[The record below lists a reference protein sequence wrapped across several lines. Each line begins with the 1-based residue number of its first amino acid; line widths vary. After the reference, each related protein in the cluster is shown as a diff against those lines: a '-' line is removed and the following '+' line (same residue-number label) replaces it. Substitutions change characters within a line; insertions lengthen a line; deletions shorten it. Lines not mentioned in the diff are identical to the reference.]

1 MIKFEVTLSSLRKA
15 YACYDGYNK
24 VVRALQGAKFEDE
37 DYCRDSYIRFVYEKP
52 ISILSILKSNGLAD
66 ALWALRCVPGIDR
79 DARLFIVWCGR
90 QVQHLMTDKQAIEAF
105 NIAERIAIGTATEDE
120 LAAARTAARTAAWT
134 TLTISGHPVAV
145 CAMCA
150 VDERPSYNVAAAAIR
165 TAAATAIHTAAATAA
180 QPQGRPDPV
189 DYTRVAQERK
199 AARAAM
205 MAAIQDMLVR
215 MCNGT
220 APWQVQGARS

>member
-15 YACYDGYNK
+15 RACYAGYNK

-37 DYCRDSYIRFVYEKP
+37 DYCRDSYIRFAYKEP
-52 ISILSILKSNGLAD
+52 ISILSILKSNGLEDGLED

-90 QVQHLMTDKQAIEAF
+90 QVQHLMTDKRAIEAL
-105 NIAERIAIGTATEDE
+105 NIAERFAIGITTEDE
-120 LAAARTAARTAAWT
+120 LAAARTAVRNTAWT
-134 TLTISGHPVAV
+134 TLTICGHPVAE
-145 CAMCA
+145 CA
-150 VDERPSYNVAAAAIR
+150 VDERPSYSVAAA
-165 TAAATAIHTAAATAA
+165 AIHTAAATAA
-180 QPQGRPDPV
+180 QGLSCPDPV

-205 MAAIQDMLVR
+205 MAAIQDMLVH

>member
-1 MIKFEVTLSSLRKA
+1 MIKFEVTLSSLREA
-15 YACYDGYNK
+15 GACYDGYSK

-37 DYCRDSYIRFVYEKP
+37 DYCRNSYIRFVYKKP
-52 ISILSILKSNGLAD
+52 ISILSILKSNGLKD

-90 QVQHLMTDKQAIEAF
+90 QVQHLITDKRAIEAL
-105 NIAERIAIGTATEDE
+105 NIAERFAIGTATEDE
-120 LAAARTAARTAAWT
+120 LAVARTAVETAVGTAAWCM
-134 TLTISGHPVAV
+134 LTMSANHVAE
-145 CAMCA
+145 CA
-150 VDERPSYNVAAAAIR
+150 VDERPSYNVAAAAV
-165 TAAATAIHTAAATAA
+165 HTAAATAA

-205 MAAIQDMLVR
+205 MAAIQYMLVH

-220 APWQVQGARS
+220 APWQVQGAQS

>member
-15 YACYDGYNK
+15 CACYGGYNR

-37 DYCRDSYIRFVYEKP
+37 DEDEDYCRGSYIRLLYKEP
-52 ISILSILKSNGLAD
+52 ISILSILKSNGLEDGLED

-90 QVQHLMTDKQAIEAF
+90 QVQHLMTDKRAIEAL
-105 NIAERIAIGTATEDE
+105 NIAERFAIGTATEDE
-120 LAAARTAARTAAWT
+120 LAAARTAVRNTAWT
-134 TLTISGHPVAV
+134 TLTISGHPVAE
-145 CAMCA
+145 CA
-150 VDERPSYNVAAAAIR
+150 VDERPSYNVAAAAIH
-165 TAAATAIHTAAATAA
+165 TQEAAASATTLA
-180 QPQGRPDPV
+180 
-189 DYTRVAQERK
+189 T
-199 AARAAM
+199 
-205 MAAIQDMLVR
+205 IQDMLVR

>member
-15 YACYDGYNK
+15 RACYDGYNK

-37 DYCRDSYIRFVYEKP
+37 DYCRDSYIRLVYKEP

-90 QVQHLMTDKQAIEAF
+90 QVQHLMTDKRAIEAL
-105 NIAERIAIGTATEDE
+105 NIAERFAIGTATEDE
-120 LAAARTAARTAAWT
+120 LVAARTAARY
-134 TLTISGHPVAV
+134 TLSISGHHVAV
-145 CAMCA
+145 CA
-150 VDERPSYNVAAAAIR
+150 VDEHPSYNVVAAVSIAAV
-165 TAAATAIHTAAATAA
+165 IHTAAATAA
-180 QPQGRPDPV
+180 TAAQPQARPDPV

-205 MAAIQDMLVR
+205 MAAIQDMLVH

-220 APWQVQGARS
+220 APWQVQVQGAQS

>member
-15 YACYDGYNK
+15 SACYDGYNK

-37 DYCRDSYIRFVYEKP
+37 DYHRDSYIRLVYKEP
-52 ISILSILKSNGLAD
+52 ISILSILKSNGLED

-90 QVQHLMTDKQAIEAF
+90 QVQHLMTDKRAIEAL
-105 NIAERIAIGTATEDE
+105 NIAERFAIGITTEDE
-120 LAAARTAARTAAWT
+120 LVAARTAVRNTAWT
-134 TLTISGHPVAV
+134 TLTISGHHVAER
-145 CAMCA
+145 A
-150 VDERPSYNVAAAAIR
+150 VDEHPSYSVAAAA
-165 TAAATAIHTAAATAA
+165 AASEAA
-180 QPQGRPDPV
+180 QGRPDPV
-189 DYTRVAQERK
+189 EYTRVAQARK
-199 AARAAM
+199 ATRVAM
-205 MAAIQDMLVR
+205 MAAIQEMLVH